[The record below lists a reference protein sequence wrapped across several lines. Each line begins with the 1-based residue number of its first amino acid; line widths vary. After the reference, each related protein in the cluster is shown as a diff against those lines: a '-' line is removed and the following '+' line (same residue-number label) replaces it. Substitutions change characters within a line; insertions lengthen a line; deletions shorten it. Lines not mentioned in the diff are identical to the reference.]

1 MTPGIEGARRA
12 PRRDSLLARLRKA
25 FQLLRTVDL
34 EDLIAQFDA
43 RQRKL
48 EQTQRDIATQSDA
61 RQRELEQTQRDLAM
75 LFAKSEELRQRL
87 DPLDPTAIAGGLLD
101 IKNLGYEIGRQL
113 AERNFADRSLTVDHT
128 RLMSKLCIQNDFST
142 DWLFY
147 WCHELRS
154 VPFYHRKL
162 WELCYVAQAL
172 FSEGQLAPGHRGIGF
187 GCGEEPLPSLFAK
200 YGAMITAT
208 DLEAMRPE
216 AEVWRSTAQHAS
228 AIETIRRLDIC
239 PDPQL
244 LANIEFYPVDMN
256 AIPRE
261 FDGQFD
267 FCWST
272 CALEHLGSIENG
284 LTFIENSLRALK
296 PGGIA
301 VHTTEFTVTEG
312 ETIDNHPIV
321 LYQRHHLENLTDRL
335 RAGGYEVVDFDFSPG
350 DGVLD
355 RFVDLPPYQDKNNI
369 LMPLD
374 HFAHLKL
381 LLDGYTCTSIGI
393 IIKA

>member
-1 MTPGIEGARRA
+1 MTPGIEGTRRA
-12 PRRDSLLARLRKA
+12 PRRNNLLAKLRMA
-25 FQLLRTVDL
+25 FRLLRTVDL

-48 EQTQRDIATQSDA
+48 ERSQRDIALLLTNPSEN
-61 RQRELEQTQRDLAM
+61 RELLQRPDL
-75 LFAKSEELRQRL
+75 
-87 DPLDPTAIAGGLLD
+87 TAIGVGLLD
-101 IKNLGYEIGRQL
+101 IKNLGYELGRQL
-113 AERNFADRSLTVDHT
+113 AEKNFADRSVVVDHT
-128 RLMSKLCIQNDFST
+128 RLRSKLCTQNDFST

-162 WELCYVAQAL
+162 WELCYVSQVL

-187 GCGEEPLPSLFAK
+187 GCGEESLPSLFAK

-208 DLEAMRPE
+208 DLEATRPE

-228 AIETIRRLDIC
+228 AIEAIRRPDIC
-239 PDPQL
+239 PDQQL
-244 LANIEFYPVDMN
+244 LANIEFHPADMN

-284 LTFIENSLRALK
+284 LTFIENSLRTLK
-296 PGGIA
+296 PGGLA

-312 ETIDNHPIV
+312 ETIDNHPVV
-321 LYQRHHLENLTDRL
+321 LYQRHHLEKLADRL
-335 RAGGYEVVDFDFSPG
+335 RTGGYEVVDFDFSPG

-355 RFVDLPPYQDKNNI
+355 RFVDLPPFQDKNNV
-369 LMPLD
+369 LMPLH

-381 LLDGYTCTSIGI
+381 LLDGYTCTSIGM

>member
-12 PRRDSLLARLRKA
+12 PRRDGLLARLRKA

-34 EDLIAQFDA
+34 ADLIAQFDA

-48 EQTQRDIATQSDA
+48 EQAQRDIA
-61 RQRELEQTQRDLAM
+61 M
-75 LFAKSEELRQRL
+75 L
-87 DPLDPTAIAGGLLD
+87 PIAAGLLD

-113 AERNFADRSLTVDHT
+113 AQKNFADRSITVDPT
-128 RLMSKLCIQNDFST
+128 RLRSKLCTQNDFST

-147 WCHELRS
+147 WCHELHS

-162 WELCYVAQAL
+162 WELCYVAQVL
-172 FSEGQLAPGHRGIGF
+172 FSEGKLAPGHRGIGF

-200 YGAMITAT
+200 YGAIVTAT

-228 AIETIRRLDIC
+228 AIETIRRPDIC
-239 PDPQL
+239 PDQQL
-244 LANIEFYPVDMN
+244 LTNIEFHPADMN

-284 LTFIENSLRALK
+284 LIFIENSLRTLK
-296 PGGIA
+296 PGGVA

-321 LYQRHHLENLTDRL
+321 LYQRHHLDKLADRL
-335 RAGGYEVVDFDFSPG
+335 HAGGYEVVDFDFSPG

-355 RFVDLPPYQDKNNI
+355 RYVDLPPYQDKNNI
-369 LMPLD
+369 LMPLH

-393 IIKA
+393 IIKS